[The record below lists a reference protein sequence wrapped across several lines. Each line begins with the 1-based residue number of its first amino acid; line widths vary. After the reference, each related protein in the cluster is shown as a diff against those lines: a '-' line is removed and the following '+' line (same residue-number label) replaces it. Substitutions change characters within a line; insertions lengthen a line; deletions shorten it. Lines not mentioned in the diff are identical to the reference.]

1 MYYTVPYTDVL
12 WKTKEM
18 YGYVDIMVNNAGIN
32 EEGLKTVLVNLVG
45 LQENT
50 NRRASYNAHVQV
62 VYSGSFPGVGWGY
75 FKKNESLH
83 CRIGVFCCS
92 TASFR
97 ARDTLSS

>member
-1 MYYTVPYTDVL
+1 MYYTVPYPDVL

-50 NRRASYNAHVQV
+50 NR
-62 VYSGSFPGVGWGY
+62 
-75 FKKNESLH
+75 
-83 CRIGVFCCS
+83 
-92 TASFR
+92 
-97 ARDTLSS
+97 